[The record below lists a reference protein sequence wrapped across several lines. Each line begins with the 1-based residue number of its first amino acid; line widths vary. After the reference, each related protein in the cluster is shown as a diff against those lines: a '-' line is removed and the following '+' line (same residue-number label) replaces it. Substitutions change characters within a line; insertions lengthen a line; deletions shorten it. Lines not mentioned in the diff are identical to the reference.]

1 MGPEFL
7 SSHDALQTNRNPDQ
21 VASHPTTADGQA
33 PALRLETSASYDPN
47 RVFFGASGLRA
58 GWSLLVFGSLLYFFS
73 PICGT
78 ILSVLVYDVGHLTIH
93 ARSPLSTIFGE
104 AQWLAALLLAALI
117 VSRLERRRLSDYNL
131 AGPKRLALFLGGA
144 AAGFIAIS
152 VLVATLSKGGWM
164 QVGPAALAGTQIL
177 KYAALWAIGF
187 ALVGLFEEGAF
198 RCYLLYTFTRGVNF
212 WWALASIAPLCLY
225 LLLTS
230 KGQGAWGIYIAA
242 LAGLFPCLW
251 LEWNKAPQS
260 GFWQAA
266 WVTSV
271 GFGFIHT
278 FNNGENWIGVLA
290 AAGIGLVFCVSVRL
304 TGSAWWAIGCHASWD
319 WAESYFYGT
328 ADSGFAARGHLLT
341 STPVGSSLWSGGA
354 DGPEGSVLVFPI
366 MLLLL
371 AALLLFYGRRK
382 RLLVNQPASETVAG
396 QASV

>member
-1 MGPEFL
+1 MGREFF
-7 SSHDALQTNRNPDQ
+7 SSPDTSPTDHNADQ
-21 VASHPTTADGQA
+21 AAAADPQAPTTYLNTLSPG
-33 PALRLETSASYDPN
+33 DPN
-47 RVFFGASGLRA
+47 WIIFGAQGLRA
-58 GWSLLVFGSLLYFFS
+58 GWSLLVFGFLLYCFS

-78 ILSVLVYDVGHLTIH
+78 ILSFFVYDVGHLRIT

-104 AQWLAALLLAALI
+104 GQWLAALLLALLV
-117 VSRLERRRLSDYNL
+117 VSRIERRRLSNYNL
-131 AGPKRLALFLGGA
+131 AGPKRLTLLLAGM

-152 VLVATLSKGGWM
+152 LLVATLSQGGWM
-164 QVGPAALAGTQIL
+164 LVSPTALAGPQIV
-177 KYAALWAIGF
+177 KYALLWGVGF

-212 WWALASIAPLCLY
+212 WWALASVTPLCLY
-225 LLLTS
+225 LVLTS
-230 KGQGAWGIYIAA
+230 RGQGAWGIYITA

-251 LEWNKAPQS
+251 LEWNKNPRS
-260 GFWQAA
+260 SFWQAA

-290 AAGIGLVFCVSVRL
+290 ASAIGLVFCVSVRL

-328 ADSGFAARGHLLT
+328 ADSGFAARGHLLS
-341 STPVGSSLWSGGA
+341 STPVGSTLLSGGA

-366 MLLLL
+366 MVLLL
-371 AALLLFYGRRK
+371 AALVLFYGRTR
-382 RLLVNQPASETVAG
+382 RMVMNQPTRETVAG
-396 QASV
+396 

>member
-1 MGPEFL
+1 MGREFF
-7 SSHDALQTNRNPDQ
+7 SSPDTLRTDRNADQ
-21 VASHPTTADGQA
+21 AASPAGTADTQAPTTYLKTLSQG
-33 PALRLETSASYDPN
+33 DPN
-47 RVFFGASGLRA
+47 WVVFGSHGLRA
-58 GWSLLVFGSLLYFFS
+58 GWSLLVFGFLLYFFS

-78 ILSVLVYDVGHLTIH
+78 IISFFVYDVGHLRIT

-104 AQWLAALLLAALI
+104 GQWLAALLLALLI
-117 VSRLERRRLSDYNL
+117 VSRIERRQLTDYNL
-131 AGPKRLALFLGGA
+131 AGPKRLALFLAGL
-144 AAGFIAIS
+144 AAGFIAVS

-164 QVGPAALAGTQIL
+164 LVGPTALAGPQIVR
-177 KYAALWAIGF
+177 YALLWAIGF
-187 ALVGLFEEGAF
+187 GFVGLFEEGAF
-198 RCYLLYTFTRGVNF
+198 RCYLLYTFARGVNF
-212 WWALASIAPLCLY
+212 WWALASVAALCLY

-230 KGQGAWGIYIAA
+230 RGQGAWGIYIAA

-251 LEWNKAPQS
+251 LEWNKTPRS
-260 GFWQAA
+260 SFWQAA

-290 AAGIGLVFCVSVRL
+290 ASGIGLVFCVSVRL

-341 STPVGSSLWSGGA
+341 STPVGSTLWSGGA

-371 AALLLFYGRRK
+371 AALVLFYRRP
-382 RLLVNQPASETVAG
+382 RRMIMNQPTSETVAG
-396 QASV
+396 

>member
-1 MGPEFL
+1 MGREFF
-7 SSHDALQTNRNPDQ
+7 SSPDTLRTDRN
-21 VASHPTTADGQA
+21 AGQA
-33 PALRLETSASYDPN
+33 ASPAAAADTQAPIAYLKTLSPGDPN
-47 RVFFGASGLRA
+47 WVVFGAHGLRA
-58 GWSLLVFGSLLYFFS
+58 GWSLLVFGFLLYFFS

-78 ILSVLVYDVGHLTIH
+78 ILSFFVYDVGHIRIT

-104 AQWLAALLLAALI
+104 GQWLATLLLAGLI
-117 VSRLERRRLSDYNL
+117 VSRIERRRLSDYNL
-131 AGPKRLALFLGGA
+131 AGPKRLAFFL
-144 AAGFIAIS
+144 AGLATGFLAIS

-164 QVGPAALAGTQIL
+164 LVGPTALAGPQIV
-177 KYAALWAIGF
+177 KYALLWAIGF
-187 ALVGLFEEGAF
+187 GMVGLFEEGAF

-212 WWALASIAPLCLY
+212 WWALASVAPLCLY
-225 LLLTS
+225 LVLTS
-230 KGQGAWGIYIAA
+230 RGQGAWGIYIAA

-251 LEWNKAPQS
+251 LEWNKTPRS
-260 GFWQAA
+260 SFWQAA

-290 AAGIGLVFCVSVRL
+290 ASAIGLVFCVSVRL

-341 STPVGSSLWSGGA
+341 STPVGSTLWSGGA

-371 AALLLFYGRRK
+371 AALVLLYRRPRRTVK
-382 RLLVNQPASETVAG
+382 NQPTSETVAG
-396 QASV
+396 